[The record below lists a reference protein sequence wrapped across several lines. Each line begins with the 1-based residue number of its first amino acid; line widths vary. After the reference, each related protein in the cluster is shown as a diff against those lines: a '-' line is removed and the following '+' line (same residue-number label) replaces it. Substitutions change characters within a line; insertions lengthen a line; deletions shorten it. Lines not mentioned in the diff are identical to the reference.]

1 MIIEILIKILAFI
14 GAVFIW
20 IGLYKLNKSLG
31 YEYEDEEIFLIFA
44 PLFTILI
51 IFDYIGWFLLRFFTM
66 PKRIEKLEKELKN
79 IQKNMK
85 GKNMKG
91 GGKKWRGK

>member
-20 IGLYKLNKSLG
+20 IGLYKLNKSILK
-31 YEYEDEEIFLIFA
+31 YEYEDEEVFLIFA

-85 GKNMKG
+85 GG
-91 GGKKWRGK
+91 RKKWRGK

>member
-14 GAVFIW
+14 GAEFIW
-20 IGLYKLNKSLG
+20 IGLYKLNKSILK
-31 YEYEDEEIFLIFA
+31 YEYEDEEVFLIFA

-85 GKNMKG
+85 GG
-91 GGKKWRGK
+91 RKKWRGK

>member
-20 IGLYKLNKSLG
+20 IGLYKLNKSILK
-31 YEYEDEEIFLIFA
+31 YEYEDEEVFLIFA

-85 GKNMKG
+85 G